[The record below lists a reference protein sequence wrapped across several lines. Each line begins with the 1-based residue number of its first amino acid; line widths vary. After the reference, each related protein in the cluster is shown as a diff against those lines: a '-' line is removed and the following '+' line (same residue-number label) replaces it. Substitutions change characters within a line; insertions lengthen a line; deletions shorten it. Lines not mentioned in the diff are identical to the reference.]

1 MNWRQWIGAVASGAA
16 LTTVV
21 LAERAEA
28 QMYFGQNQVQ
38 FDRFRWKVLETEH
51 FLVHY
56 YPEEQAIITDAAR
69 MAERSYGRLSRMLN
83 HQFREKKPLI
93 LFRSRTDFGQNNVTG
108 DLGEGTGGVTEALRH
123 RILPPFTGDFKTFEH
138 VLAHELVHAFQYDI
152 FARGRAGGGLAG
164 QW

>member
-56 YPEEQAIITDAAR
+56 YP
-69 MAERSYGRLSRMLN
+69 
-83 HQFREKKPLI
+83 
-93 LFRSRTDFGQNNVTG
+93 
-108 DLGEGTGGVTEALRH
+108 
-123 RILPPFTGDFKTFEH
+123 
-138 VLAHELVHAFQYDI
+138 
-152 FARGRAGGGLAG
+152 
-164 QW
+164 